1 MLGSVALIIW
11 FLGTSL
17 ELSVVVCSLVR
28 KSFLRYFFLNL
39 YMLLSVLTSVG
50 RWSLISIGY
59 GINSDQYR
67 YFYFHTD
74 ALLTLAMY
82 IAVISLFSDVLGELH
97 FAKHLRLAAV
107 VLLMGTAGFTYAVV
121 AQSAYRLSTD
131 FAYEL
136 SQNLYFV
143 GLVLTYILWGAVLK
157 LRETRTRLVQFILS
171 LGLYFSAYAATF
183 ALMNS
188 TSRYDNFLQ
197 HIDPILACLL
207 PLSWSITLMRH
218 DEDARL
224 APSHLVVVPR

>member
-1 MLGSVALIIW
+1 MLDSAAMIIW
-11 FLGTSL
+11 FLGTVL

-39 YMLLSVLTSVG
+39 YMLLSVLGSVG
-50 RWSLISIGY
+50 RWSLFMAY
-59 GINSDQYR
+59 GTDSDQYR
-67 YFYFHTD
+67 YFYFYTD
-74 ALLTLAMY
+74 ALLTMALY

-107 VLLMGTAGFTYAVV
+107 VLLVGTAGFTYAVV
-121 AQSAYRLSTD
+121 DQSAEKLSTQ

-143 GLVLTYILWGAVLK
+143 GLVLTYLLWGAVLK

-171 LGLYFSAYAATF
+171 LGLYFSVCAATF

-188 TSRYDNFLQ
+188 TSRLDTVLEYINQ
-197 HIDPILACLL
+197 VIACLL
-207 PLSWSITLMRH
+207 PLSWSVTIMRH
-218 DEDARL
+218 NEDARL
-224 APSHLVVVPR
+224 TPGHLVVVPR